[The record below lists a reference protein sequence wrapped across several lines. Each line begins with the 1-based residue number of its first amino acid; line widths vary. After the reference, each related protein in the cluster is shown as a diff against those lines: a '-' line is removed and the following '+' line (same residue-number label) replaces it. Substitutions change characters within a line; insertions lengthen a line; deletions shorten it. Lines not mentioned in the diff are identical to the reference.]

1 MAATVLAALRSRDS
15 GLDQPDYDSMPPT
28 LTQRA
33 SRAGVTGYLRRAG
46 TTIGGFI
53 ALIWIVWLLNT
64 TLFQGALFAFGIRPR
79 DAEGLIGI
87 PVHPLLHAGIPHL
100 LHNSLGILL
109 FGTLLYLREE
119 RDFWIVTALGAL
131 LGGFGVW
138 LLGRPSIHIGAS
150 TVLFAYFGYL
160 VAVGL
165 FERRIGSLILSVVLF
180 LGWGSVLLGVLP
192 NQNGISWE
200 GHLFGLFAGIAG
212 ARLLARRR

>member
-1 MAATVLAALRSRDS
+1 MSTTVTRRTSS
-15 GLDQPDYDSMPPT
+15 
-28 LTQRA
+28 
-33 SRAGVTGYLRRAG
+33 AGVAEYLRRTG

-53 ALIWIVWLLNT
+53 ALIWMVWLVNV
-64 TLFQGALFAFGIRPR
+64 TLFRGALFAYGIQPR

-87 PVHPLLHAGIPHL
+87 PLHPLLHADMPHL
-100 LHNSLGILL
+100 LHNSVGLL
-109 FGTLLYLREE
+109 IFGTLLYLREA
-119 RDFWIVTALGAL
+119 RDFWIVTIFGTLASGL
-131 LGGFGVW
+131 GVW

-180 LGWGSVLLGVLP
+180 LGWGSVLFGVLP

-200 GHLFGLFAGIAG
+200 GHLFGLLAGIAA
-212 ARLLARRR
+212 ARFLARRRTKA

>member
-1 MAATVLAALRSRDS
+1 MNVIPRSN
-15 GLDQPDYDSMPPT
+15 
-28 LTQRA
+28 
-33 SRAGVTGYLRRAG
+33 RAGVAGYLRRTG

-53 ALIWIVWLLNT
+53 ALIWVVYVITAVFPSLIPT
-64 TLFQGALFAFGIRPR
+64 FGIQPR
-79 DAEGLIGI
+79 ELDGLVGI
-87 PVHPLLHAGIPHL
+87 PAHPLLHAGIPHL
-100 LHNSLGILL
+100 LHNSIGILL

-119 RDFWIVTALGAL
+119 RDFWIVTAFGAL

-138 LLGRPSIHIGAS
+138 LLGRPALHIGAS

-192 NQNGISWE
+192 TQSGISWE
-200 GHLFGLFAGIAG
+200 GHLFGLVAGIFA
-212 ARLLARRR
+212 ARLLARRRVS